1 MTTKSIFSSPG
12 VMLPELTARQKRIYD
27 FVAGAIRDNGY
38 APSIPEIGK
47 RFKIASTRGVFDHL
61 KALESKGYIKRIGKR
76 AIEIVSPTGR
86 SGLPEATEIP
96 VLGRIRAGA
105 PVLAEENIEGFL
117 AVANEIARGKETFAL
132 KVKGDSMIDDG
143 IFDGDYVIIRRQETA
158 DNGDI
163 VCALIENEAT
173 LKRFHQKGSVVV
185 LKPANKNYAP
195 ITVSKGEFR
204 ILGKASGVIRKL

>member
-1 MTTKSIFSSPG
+1 
-12 VMLPELTARQKRIYD
+12 MLPELTTRQRTIYD
-27 FVAGAIRDNGY
+27 FLARTIRDNGY

-47 RFKIASTRGVFDHL
+47 KFKITSTRGVFDHL
-61 KALESKGYIKRIGKR
+61 KALENKGYIKRIGKR

-86 SGLPEATEIP
+86 SALPEATEIP
-96 VLGRIRAGA
+96 ILGRIRAGV
-105 PVLAEENIEGFL
+105 PLLAEENREGFL

-132 KVKGDSMIDDG
+132 KVKGDSMIEDG
-143 IFDGDYVIIRRQETA
+143 ILDGDLVIIRRQETA

-173 LKRFHQKGSVVV
+173 LKRFHQQGGVVL
-185 LKPANKNYAP
+185 LKPANKNYEP

-204 ILGKASGVIRKL
+204 VLGKATGVIRKL

>member
-1 MTTKSIFSSPG
+1 
-12 VMLPELTARQKRIYD
+12 MLPELTPRQKRIYD
-27 FVAGAIRDNGY
+27 FIAGAIRDNGY

-61 KALESKGYIKRIGKR
+61 KALENKGYIKRVGKR
-76 AIEIVSPTGR
+76 AIEILTPKGR
-86 SGLPEATEIP
+86 SAFPEATEIP
-96 VLGRIRAGA
+96 IVGRIRAGA

-117 AVANEIARGKETFAL
+117 PVANEIARGKESFAL
-132 KVKGDSMIDDG
+132 RVKGDSMIEDG

-173 LKRFHQKGSVVV
+173 LKKFHRQGSTAV
-185 LKPANKNYAP
+185 LKPANKNYDP

-204 ILGKASGVIRKL
+204 ILGKATGVIRKL